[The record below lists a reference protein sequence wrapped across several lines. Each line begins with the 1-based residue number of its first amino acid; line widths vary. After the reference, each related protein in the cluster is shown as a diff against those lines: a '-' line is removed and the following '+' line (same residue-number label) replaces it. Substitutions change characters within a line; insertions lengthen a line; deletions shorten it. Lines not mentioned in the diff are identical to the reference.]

1 MAWTTK
7 DLADHYQRQGMKPPD
22 AIAAACD
29 NPKPTKYRSKAV
41 LCNGIM
47 FDSRAEALFYQGLL
61 IQQAHGHITDLELQ
75 PHFIL
80 QAAFT
85 SGKKKVRAIG
95 WKADF
100 QFRRDGKIVIVDV
113 KSRPTITQQARLRHK
128 MFLAQYPNA
137 ELELWARAKGN
148 TWEQL

>member
-7 DLADHYQRQGMKPPD
+7 QLTDHYQRQGLKPPD

-29 NPKPTKYRSKAV
+29 NKKPTKYRSKAV
-41 LCNGIM
+41 LCNGII
-47 FDSRAEALFYQGLL
+47 FDSGAEALFYQGLL

-75 PHFIL
+75 PRFIL
-80 QAAFT
+80 QAAF
-85 SGKKKVRAIG
+85 KKKGKTVRAIG

-100 QFRRDGKIVIVDV
+100 QFKRDGKVIVVDV

-128 MFLAQYPNA
+128 M
-137 ELELWARAKGN
+137 
-148 TWEQL
+148 